1 MRRIST
7 AISPAAYSGGTV
19 VFHAP
24 NYGNYYAQAQAHRMA
39 KQQALSQYYDRVQT
53 SINPAG
59 VRDVD
64 MPGWQKKAD
73 DWNKFGIEY
82 RDELVDPRR
91 DGGRALNQFNAM
103 HRDLLGDIQKS
114 KQAAQKELVLSKIYS
129 DPRKAALATKN
140 DMVLAHGLSSP
151 IYSPDHYKDDGVTPH
166 DLSEFSFNAPPFDL
180 KKQVELNRLVTSGLK
195 KDRTYGKG
203 GAVDPQTRL
212 TLVPYQEKHSNAN
225 LKTIAERTGQA
236 FDGDP
241 SMQQYYENQTLDP
254 NTYDQY
260 SKAYKS
266 LYPNDDMGTDHRKIA
281 MAESIVRNSQV
292 DTGSVPKSVSRPPQ
306 GKGMTKTQED
316 QQNAMSWI
324 NGMADAVNGGNLDE
338 GKRYGDW
345 LYSGNGKSAYQGIEN
360 STVGRGLVLKHV
372 DHQWVSAGDPNDP
385 TKGEY
390 KDVLNA
396 DYLQPGDPAIKYKLG
411 KIYQNHMGSTPAVE
425 KALLSLNQSST
436 PSATQPAPVP
446 AIAPGTP
453 APLSPA
459 DIDNKLKIYG
469 AH

>member
-64 MPGWQKKAD
+64 MAGWQKKTD
-73 DWNKFGIEY
+73 DWNKFGIEN
-82 RDELVDPRR
+82 RDALVDPRR

-129 DPRKAALATKN
+129 DPRKSALATKN
-140 DMVLAHGLSSP
+140 DMVLAHGLSSS

-212 TLVPYQEKHSNAN
+212 TIVPYQEKHSNAN

-266 LYPNDDMGTDHRKIA
+266 MYPNDDMGTDARKIA
-281 MAESIVRNSQV
+281 MAENIVRNSQV
-292 DTGSVPKSVSRPPQ
+292 DTGNVTKSVSRPPI
-306 GKGMTKTQED
+306 GRGLTKAQQD
-316 QQNAMSWI
+316 QQLMLGLTNQMAAAMKSGNI
-324 NGMADAVNGGNLDE
+324 DEVKRLGGV
-338 GKRYGDW
+338 W
-345 LYSGNGKSAYQGIEN
+345 FSGNGKSQYQDIDAGPTGVGNPKGMNLPEN
-360 STVGRGLVLKHV
+360 IKNGFIVKHI
-372 DHQWVSAGDPNDP
+372 DKQWVPDDPKNPAVGSYKDVMNQTVLDPNDP
-385 TKGEY
+385 Q
-390 KDVLNA
+390 LI
-396 DYLQPGDPAIKYKLG
+396 PKLANLH
-411 KIYQNHMGSTPAVE
+411 QTFMGSTPALE
-425 KALLSLNQSST
+425 KGVVGQTLNT
-436 PSATQPAPVP
+436 PPMANPAPTDVD
-446 AIAPGTP
+446 A
-453 APLSPA
+453 
-459 DIDNKLKIYG
+459 KLKKYSG
-469 AH
+469 Q